1 MQERTKGRNPVKE
14 TQLDKAGSLIG
25 PVHAARSFCNQTL
38 RNCEGLTLI
47 ELLVVIAILAIL
59 ASAAMPLSRMTV
71 KRAKEMELR
80 NNLRIIRTAIDA
92 FHADC
97 VPAAVPGTAPGAAPA
112 SGPGQGKLSSDYC
125 KSDQDY
131 YPESLELLT
140 QPLKLA
146 GSVDKTKKY
155 LRQIPRDPMMPLDTP
170 GNSNNWGLRSYQDEP
185 DSTQWGGDDVFDV
198 YSKSDAVALDGSKYS
213 TW

>member
-1 MQERTKGRNPVKE
+1 MQK
-14 TQLDKAGSLIG
+14 
-25 PVHAARSFCNQTL
+25 
-38 RNCEGLTLI
+38 GLTLI
-47 ELLVVIAILAIL
+47 ELLVVIAIVAIL

-71 KRAKEMELR
+71 KRAREMELR
-80 NNLRIIRTAIDA
+80 SSLRILRTAIDE
-92 FHADC
+92 FRKDC
-97 VPAAVPGTAPGAAPA
+97 TPAGA
-112 SGPGQGKLSSDYC
+112 QGGGSMRLSSDYC
-125 KSDQDY
+125 KSELDY

-155 LRQIPRDPMMPLDTP
+155 LRRIPRDPMMPLESPDNP
-170 GNSNNWGLRSYQDEP
+170 NNWGLRSYKDEP

-198 YSKSDAVALDGSKYS
+198 YSKSDVVSLDGTKYT